1 MLHCNIA
8 GAHHMALPG
17 DSPVSKQLSISA
29 TFAVLA
35 KAAFALSAAP
45 LPSRLNETGA
55 PAFAAAPAFKV
66 LLPGS

>member
-17 DSPVSKQLSISA
+17 DSPVSKQLSVSA
-29 TFAVLA
+29 MFAVIA
-35 KAAFALSAAP
+35 TAAFALSATP
-45 LPSRLNETGA
+45 LPLRPSETGA
-55 PAFAAAPAFKV
+55 PAFANAPAFKV